1 MNIESSPL
9 TIACKKEEI
18 VSFISVPSNLNVLLP
33 QDKISEFEADAESCK
48 FKIQGGITISLVL
61 DGNNDFGV
69 AYKSGATSPF
79 PFTLQIYLTAKETR
93 TEGYLQFKGEV
104 PVMVAMLAKNPLTA
118 LFNDMSSN
126 LKNIMEQEG

>member
-9 TIACKKEEI
+9 TIACKKEKI

-33 QDKISEFEADAESCK
+33 QDKISGFEADAESCK
-48 FKIQGGITISLVL
+48 FKIQGGISISLVL

-79 PFTLQIYLTAKETR
+79 PFTLQIHLTAKETQ
-93 TEGYLQFKGEV
+93 TEGYLQFKGEA

-118 LFNDMSSN
+118 LFNDMGSN